1 MELDRVRRM
10 FAARYHEWAVHEC
23 QREVRSNFA
32 RLRRIRGTV
41 ATGALLRMSR
51 WTEQEK
57 LSFLLARLDQN
68 HADLGLSVS
77 APTPDQLR
85 LLDEFTSSD
94 WYERPES
101 LQVILTEEDIRQSA
115 AVVDIRAAVKA
126 ALEPLLGRPKTD
138 GAGLWRYRTI
148 VDGFTLCT
156 EVGVHRTGVSKVY
169 YHHVLHEGERDYWPE
184 PPAATKVYPHW
195 ISLALWIGLGPSTW
209 DRIRKEH
216 VDETA
221 ETMKEF
227 CGYFL
232 SALPRLIVGGAG

>member
-1 MELDRVRRM
+1 MELHKARTM
-10 FAARYHEWAVHEC
+10 FAARYHEWAVDEC
-23 QREVRSNFA
+23 HREVRSNFA

-41 ATGALLRMSR
+41 ATDALIRMSR

-57 LSFLLARLDQN
+57 LSFLLARLDQA
-68 HADLGLSVS
+68 HADLVPSIS
-77 APTPDQLR
+77 APTPAQQR
-85 LLDEFTSSD
+85 LVDEFMCSER
-94 WYERPES
+94 YQRPES
-101 LQVILTEEDIRQSA
+101 LQVAPTEEDILQSA
-115 AVVDIRAAVKA
+115 AVADIRAAVKA

-169 YHHVLHEGERDYWPE
+169 YHHVLHEGERDYWPQ
-184 PPAATKVYPHW
+184 PPGATTVYPHW
-195 ISLALWIGLGPSTW
+195 ISLALW

-221 ETMKEF
+221 GTITEF
-227 CGYFL
+227 CSHFL
-232 SALPRLIVGGAG
+232 SAVPRLIVGGAG